1 MKLYKFVQNYLKVK
15 HYLGTVFPTQVL
27 NYANNALFKQY
38 DANSVETKSKKWKAY
53 SKKSF
58 GKMNLQKITYYVD

>member
-27 NYANNALFKQY
+27 NYAKNALFNQY
-38 DANSVETKSKKWKAY
+38 DANSVETKSKK
-53 SKKSF
+53 
-58 GKMNLQKITYYVD
+58 